1 MGLQQVDLAVQM
13 GDRYGRTMLSM
24 VETGQRKLSLS
35 RATAA
40 ARALGV
46 SLDYLVG
53 LTNNPR
59 PVDRL
64 NSEPV
69 PNLAADYVVAP
80 WAQDVRAAAGA
91 ALPVFDEAAA
101 EFGVA
106 LHRSILPDWVRH
118 DRLICIS
125 AAGDSM
131 HPTLRDGDLVALD
144 HSRTDPLDG
153 QIFVVRAEAGLVI
166 KRLRGRPGGPWRL
179 TSDNPLHPPRPVTAA
194 HRIVGRVAWSGPPRN

>member
-1 MGLQQVDLAVQM
+1 MKQVDLAAAM
-13 GDRYGRTMLSM
+13 GADYTQSAIAHVEAGHRGLSFA
-24 VETGQRKLSLS
+24 
-35 RATAA
+35 RAMDA

-46 SLDYLVG
+46 SLDWIAG
-53 LTNNPR
+53 LTDDPR
-59 PVDRL
+59 PASQRP
-64 NSEPV
+64 NTKPV
-69 PNLAADYVVAP
+69 SYLAADYVVAP

-131 HPTLRDGDLVALD
+131 HPTLRDGDLVTLD

-153 QIFVVRAEAGLVI
+153 AIFVLRSDAGVAI

-179 TSDNPLHPPRPVTAA
+179 TSDNPRYPPRPVTAA
-194 HRIVGRVAWSGPPRN
+194 HRIIGRVAWSGPPRN

>member
-1 MGLQQVDLAVQM
+1 MD
-13 GDRYGRTMLSM
+13 
-24 VETGQRKLSLS
+24 
-35 RATAA
+35 A

-46 SLDYLVG
+46 SLDWIAG
-53 LTNNPR
+53 LTDDPR
-59 PVDRL
+59 PASQRP
-64 NSEPV
+64 NTKPV
-69 PNLAADYVVAP
+69 SYLAADYVVAP

-91 ALPVFDEAAA
+91 ALPVFDEAA

-153 QIFVVRAEAGLVI
+153 AIFVLRSDAGVAI

-179 TSDNPLHPPRPVTAA
+179 TSDNPRYPPRPVTAA
-194 HRIVGRVAWSGPPRN
+194 HRIIGRVAWSGPPRN